1 MRYIKNILSSTH
13 ADNIA
18 ALALRDYKGYW
29 MPKTAA
35 PSNIAERFINSFVKE
50 FLTNEN
56 MKAYNI
62 GFRLK
67 DTQEV

>member
-13 ADNIA
+13 ADDIA

-35 PSNIAERFINSFVKE
+35 P
-50 FLTNEN
+50 
-56 MKAYNI
+56 
-62 GFRLK
+62 
-67 DTQEV
+67 